1 VLDWL
6 PRTEPKRTLTIF
18 GLVALFAVVIIVP
31 LSMLSG
37 DEGVRDAIEEIEDR
51 TEART
56 TYTPPPTSTSP
67 PPTTTTPPPPPPTTP
82 NDPPRP
88 PQELRI
94 GMTGADNKVEFTV
107 RSLREV
113 KRVKG
118 NSRLGHGPIV
128 ASGRGSL
135 AVAEVTYVNRMREP
149 LDPFCGGNSAELV
162 DKEGRT
168 HETIRNL
175 YEVDGNDAVCA
186 GAGALSGDKRTVT
199 LVFRLKRDQNP
210 SHLDLWNGKFTPDF
224 DGEATR
230 LRFRR

>member
-1 VLDWL
+1 MLDWL

-18 GLVALFAVVIIVP
+18 GLVAVLAVVVIVP
-31 LSMLSG
+31 MSMLSG
-37 DEGVRDAIEEIEDR
+37 DEGVREAIEEIEDR

-56 TYTPPPTSTSP
+56 TYSP
-67 PPTTTTPPPPPPTTP
+67 PPTTRTPPPPPPTAP
-82 NDPPRP
+82 SEPRRP

-94 GMTGADNKVEFTV
+94 GMTGADDKVEFTV
-107 RSLREV
+107 RSLREA

-118 NSRLGHGPIV
+118 NSRFGHGPIV
-128 ASGRGSL
+128 ASGGGSL
-135 AVAEVTYVNRMREP
+135 AVAEVTYVNRTREP

-162 DKEGRT
+162 DRDGRT

-175 YEVDGNDAVCA
+175 FEVDGNDAVCDS
-186 GAGALSGDKRTVT
+186 AGALSGDRRTVT
-199 LVFRLKRDQNP
+199 LVFRLKRGQSP
-210 SHLDLWNGKFTPDF
+210 SHLDLWNGKFSLDF

>member
-18 GLVALFAVVIIVP
+18 GLVALLAVVVIVP

-37 DEGVRDAIEEIEDR
+37 DEGVRDAIEDIEDR

-56 TYTPPPTSTSP
+56 NYTPPPTTRTS
-67 PPTTTTPPPPPPTTP
+67 PPPPPTTP
-82 NDPPRP
+82 NEPARP

-128 ASGRGSL
+128 ASGGGSL

-162 DKEGRT
+162 DQDGRT

-175 YEVDGNDAVCA
+175 FEVDGNDAVC
-186 GAGALSGDKRTVT
+186 GSAGALSGDKRTVT

>member
-1 VLDWL
+1 MLDWL

-18 GLVALFAVVIIVP
+18 GLVALLAVVVIVP

-37 DEGVRDAIEEIEDR
+37 DEGVRDAIEDIEDR

-56 TYTPPPTSTSP
+56 NYTPPPTTRTS
-67 PPTTTTPPPPPPTTP
+67 PPPPPTTP
-82 NDPPRP
+82 NEPARP

-113 KRVKG
+113 RRVKG
-118 NSRLGHGPIV
+118 DSSLGHGPIV
-128 ASGRGSL
+128 ASGGGSL

-162 DKEGRT
+162 DKDGRT

-175 YEVDGNDAVCA
+175 YEVDGNDAVC
-186 GAGALSGDKRTVT
+186 GSAGALSGDKRTVT
-199 LVFRLKRDQNP
+199 LVFRLKRDQTP

>member
-1 VLDWL
+1 
-6 PRTEPKRTLTIF
+6 
-18 GLVALFAVVIIVP
+18 
-31 LSMLSG
+31 
-37 DEGVRDAIEEIEDR
+37 
-51 TEART
+51 
-56 TYTPPPTSTSP
+56 
-67 PPTTTTPPPPPPTTP
+67 
-82 NDPPRP
+82 
-88 PQELRI
+88 
-94 GMTGADNKVEFTV
+94 MTGADNKVEFTV

-118 NSRLGHGPIV
+118 NSRFGHGPIV
-128 ASGRGSL
+128 ASGGGSL

-162 DKEGRT
+162 DQDGRT
-168 HETIRNL
+168 HETIKNL
-175 YEVDGNDAVCA
+175 FEVDGNDAVCDS
-186 GAGALSGDKRTVT
+186 AGALSGDKRTVT